1 MLKKL
6 FNSLISSGGSND
18 EHISDLDDA
27 IHIRRKNNVVTDNI
41 LLDSTIDCTID
52 RSRMSTNVDE
62 AIHVRRRGSLPSSIS
77 IQPFVEAVDDD
88 IKQQLSIKSIVSPS
102 IVSPCHKMDQF
113 EQKFRSF
120 IQEDIEG
127 AEDIIDDIYHDDVV
141 HMMDGLPQNKSQ
153 IKQLYIAMLK
163 DGLKRS
169 IKSFNVLDNSHVEA
183 VIHTKNEKV
192 NFLGRSLITLK
203 DGKIVW
209 TEKIES
215 VPECSTLKKRV
226 AMAA

>member
-1 MLKKL
+1 MV
-6 FNSLISSGGSND
+6 SI
-18 EHISDLDDA
+18 
-27 IHIRRKNNVVTDNI
+27 
-41 LLDSTIDCTID
+41 DSTIDCTID
-52 RSRMSTNVDE
+52 RSRASTNVDE
-62 AIHVRRRGSLPSSIS
+62 AVHVRRRGSLPQSIS

-88 IKQQLSIKSIVSPS
+88 KQQLPIKTIVPQSS
-102 IVSPCHKMDQF
+102 YEMEQF
-113 EQKFRSF
+113 EQNFRSF
-120 IQEDIEG
+120 ILKEDIEG
-127 AEDIIDDIYHDDVV
+127 AEDRINDIYHDDVI

-153 IKQLYIAMLK
+153 IKQLYIAMLQ

-203 DGKIVW
+203 DGKIIR

-215 VPECSTLKKRV
+215 VPECSPLKKRV
-226 AMAA
+226 AKAA

>member
-27 IHIRRKNNVVTDNI
+27 IHIRRKNNVI
-41 LLDSTIDCTID
+41 SIDSTIDCTID

-62 AIHVRRRGSLPSSIS
+62 AVHVRRRGSLPQSIS
-77 IQPFVEAVDDD
+77 IQPFVAEAVD
-88 IKQQLSIKSIVSPS
+88 IKQELPIKSIVSPS
-102 IVSPCHKMDQF
+102 SVSSSYEMDQF

-120 IQEDIEG
+120 IIQEDIEG
-127 AEDIIDDIYHDDVV
+127 AEDIIDDIYHDDVI

-153 IKQLYIAMLK
+153 IKQLYIAMLQ

-169 IKSFNVLDNSHVEA
+169 IKSFNVLDNSHIEA

-203 DGKIVW
+203 DGKIIR

-215 VPECSTLKKRV
+215 VPECSIKKMG

>member
-62 AIHVRRRGSLPSSIS
+62 AIHVRRRGSLPQSIS
-77 IQPFVEAVDDD
+77 IQPFVEAVDDN
-88 IKQQLSIKSIVSPS
+88 IKQQLPIKSIVSPS
-102 IVSPCHKMDQF
+102 IVPPSNEMDQF

-120 IQEDIEG
+120 MVG
-127 AEDIIDDIYHDDVV
+127 
-141 HMMDGLPQNKSQ
+141 
-153 IKQLYIAMLK
+153 
-163 DGLKRS
+163 
-169 IKSFNVLDNSHVEA
+169 
-183 VIHTKNEKV
+183 NET
-192 NFLGRSLITLK
+192 FSR
-203 DGKIVW
+203 
-209 TEKIES
+209 
-215 VPECSTLKKRV
+215 
-226 AMAA
+226 

>member
-27 IHIRRKNNVVTDNI
+27 IHIRRKNNVVSI
-41 LLDSTIDCTID
+41 DSTIDCTID
-52 RSRMSTNVDE
+52 RSRASTNVDE
-62 AIHVRRRGSLPSSIS
+62 AIHVRRRGSLPQSIS
-77 IQPFVEAVDDD
+77 IQPFVEADADDD
-88 IKQQLSIKSIVSPS
+88 IKQQLPIKSIVPPS
-102 IVSPCHKMDQF
+102 IVPSSYEMEQF

-120 IQEDIEG
+120 IIQENIQG
-127 AEDIIDDIYHDDVV
+127 AEDMIDDIYHDDVI

-153 IKQLYIAMLK
+153 IKQLYIAMLQ

-169 IKSFNVLDNSHVEA
+169 IKSFNVLDNSHIEA

-203 DGKIVW
+203 DGKVIR

-226 AMAA
+226 AKAA

>member
-62 AIHVRRRGSLPSSIS
+62 AVHVRRRGSLPQSIS
-77 IQPFVEAVDDD
+77 IQPFVAEADADDD
-88 IKQQLSIKSIVSPS
+88 KQQLPIKSIVSPS
-102 IVSPCHKMDQF
+102 IVSPSSHEMDQF

-120 IQEDIEG
+120 IIQEDIEG

-169 IKSFNVLDNSHVEA
+169 IKSFNVLDDSHIEA

-203 DGKIVW
+203 DGKI
-209 TEKIES
+209 TAIM
-215 VPECSTLKKRV
+215 T
-226 AMAA
+226 